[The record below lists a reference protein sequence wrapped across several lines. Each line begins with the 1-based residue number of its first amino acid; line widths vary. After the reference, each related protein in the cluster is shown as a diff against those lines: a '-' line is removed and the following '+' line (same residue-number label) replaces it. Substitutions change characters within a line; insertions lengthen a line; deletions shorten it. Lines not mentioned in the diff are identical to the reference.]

1 MSSIHDEKLISESLD
16 YSASKK
22 TTSHGTYRMQK
33 ITPYQNS
40 IPTGILPATQ
50 VSNISWEIPA
60 RTINLAKSYIS
71 FDILVPAQA
80 AATTS
85 NIFTTGQS
93 VIASLSLQDRSGQ
106 YLVNIPSMA
115 SQYFFSTSLIT
126 KPLDKWNSAPI
137 PTGDAATIAT
147 LTSLTTGLSKVSHTN
162 STPINVI
169 TSPPATALAMRYVIK
184 FSDLPHTLFAL
195 DKDLFFNQI
204 LTLQL
209 GFSGKDRVGFSEAA
223 GPVYA
228 TIAGN
233 VTLSDIYMW
242 LACEVDEQINASLI
256 SKVNS
261 TGLDINIPFIHTQKL
276 SQTSTSFTNTLR
288 LNSSQGSK
296 VLRIYNQILVNAET
310 LASSYQC
317 INNSNLDLQIRSS
330 LNNQFLTDN
339 SLSWNRAEIYL
350 HQFPLL
356 ENTPYNSLDD
366 YDTWTTIVDNFTK
379 SPPHQLQND
388 SIQDGLDL
396 TANELLYSFLV
407 TLNANTAVHIY
418 THAILQRQ
426 LKIQGSSILLR

>member
-50 VSNISWEIPA
+50 TSNISWEIPA
-60 RTINLAKSYIS
+60 RTLNLAKSYIS
-71 FDILVPAQA
+71 FDITVPAQGA
-80 AATTS
+80 GNFS
-85 NIFTTGQS
+85 RIHTTGQP

-126 KPLDKWNSAPI
+126 KPLDKWNTTPI
-137 PTGDAATIAT
+137 PLGTAVDVAG
-147 LTSLTTGLSKVSHTN
+147 LTSLTTGVSRT
-162 STPINVI
+162 SAQDMTPMNVVSSGANAI
-169 TSPPATALAMRYVIK
+169 MVARYVIK
-184 FSDLPHTLFAL
+184 FSELSHTLLSL

-204 LTLQL
+204 LTLQIGL
-209 GFSGKDRVGFSEAA
+209 SGKDRVGYSETA
-223 GPVYA
+223 GNVIA

-233 VTLSDIYMW
+233 VVLSDIYMW

-261 TGLDINIPFIHTQKL
+261 TGLDINIPFIHSQKL

-296 VLRIYNQILVNAET
+296 VLRIYNQILVDAET
-310 LASSYQC
+310 LGTSYDC
-317 INNSNLDLQIRSS
+317 IDNRGLDLQIRSS

-339 SLSWNRAEIYL
+339 SLSWRRAEIYM
-350 HQFPLL
+350 HQLSLL
-356 ENTPYNSLDD
+356 ENTPYHSLSVYND
-366 YDTWTTIVDNFTK
+366 WTTIVDNFTK
-379 SPPHQLQND
+379 SMPHQLQND

-396 TANELLYSFLV
+396 TANELLYSFVV
-407 TLNANTAVHIY
+407 TLNANTAIHIY